1 MHGTCYPQ
9 NLCLALVLLLAP
21 GLAAAAWKA
30 SQEQQAAHEPTVL
43 APFANPGLC
52 MRRGGFPVL
61 KLLLALGLAAAA
73 AKVYQDK
80 QAADGGQEPAPV
92 ELPFKGKRR

>member
-1 MHGTCYPQ
+1 MSED
-9 NLCLALVLLLAP
+9 
-21 GLAAAAWKA
+21 K
-30 SQEQQAAHEPTVL
+30 QAAHELTELMHVANRVCKPWGVHAQGRL
-43 APFANPGLC
+43 SRPKALKQIANPGAC

-80 QAADGGQEPAPV
+80 KAADAGVQPAHT

>member
-1 MHGTCYPQ
+1 
-9 NLCLALVLLLAP
+9 
-21 GLAAAAWKA
+21 
-30 SQEQQAAHEPTVL
+30 
-43 APFANPGLC
+43 

-80 QAADGGQEPAPV
+80 KAADAGAEPAPV